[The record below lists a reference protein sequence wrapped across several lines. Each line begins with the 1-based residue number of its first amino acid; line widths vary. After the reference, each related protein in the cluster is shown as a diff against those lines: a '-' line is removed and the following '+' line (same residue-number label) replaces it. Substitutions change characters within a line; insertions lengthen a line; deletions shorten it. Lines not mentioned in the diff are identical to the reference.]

1 MKPDRIKPF
10 VSCLLGRLKENT
22 EGPCGW
28 GSQQDGLCIHLINQL
43 AEGKERREVHVI
55 NTCFSLAFFPQK
67 TGLEWHPQES
77 PPSHPRHAGGLR
89 GCSCDPPAPTP
100 AGALALVS
108 LGPGEMSNAGGGGGR
123 GGSGR
128 AQLSLDSI
136 SRSLP
141 LPSNLTSSYTPHSRG
156 TCTARWRSA
165 CPQRQ
170 GVLGRCTEGRGP
182 GLGAEW
188 SF

>member
-89 GCSCDPPAPTP
+89 GCSCDPPRPHACRGISPGLSGSWGNVKCWWGGVEGEGVDVPSCLWTPFPDPCLSPQTLHLPTP
-100 AGALALVS
+100 PTAEEPALPGGEVPAPRGRGCSAGALRGEVLV
-108 LGPGEMSNAGGGGGR
+108 
-123 GGSGR
+123 
-128 AQLSLDSI
+128 
-136 SRSLP
+136 
-141 LPSNLTSSYTPHSRG
+141 
-156 TCTARWRSA
+156 
-165 CPQRQ
+165 
-170 GVLGRCTEGRGP
+170 
-182 GLGAEW
+182 
-188 SF
+188 